1 VIVWGSLWG
10 VTGTFL
16 AVPIM
21 AVLQTVLASSE
32 STRPLA
38 VLLSGGPP
46 KESGR
51 HIFRRHPAAETEVS

>member
-1 VIVWGSLWG
+1 